1 MTRMMMTA
9 AAAAA
14 AKPVGIMQGGSGA
27 AMCCDGH
34 ICDMLFE
41 GKDSFKFFFFL
52 KGSAIFT

>member
-1 MTRMMMTA
+1 MMT

-34 ICDMLFE
+34 ICNMLIE
-41 GKDSFKFFFFL
+41 EKDSFKFIFFL